1 MGNLY
6 FGGGGYI
13 LYVINVIYLIIVSGF
28 AFSVKNHFVLIAL
41 KLLDINV
48 D

>member
-1 MGNLY
+1 MGNIY

-13 LYVINVIYLIIVSGF
+13 LYAINAIYLLIVSGF

-41 KLLDINV
+41 KLLDIDV